1 MSKDSVVEALRA
13 LATSDD
19 RRSETAR
26 LRDVFDEV
34 EGALNAGVS
43 RAAILETL
51 HGQGFTMTAKSF
63 ESALYRLRKRRMAG
77 EKIERVHAF
86 DSSVKPERV
95 HVPKPVETPKEDLRP
110 TATSVTSGGKSRT
123 DNINEAP
130 TKNFSLKQ
138 LQKEMK

>member
-63 ESALYRLRKRRMAG
+63 ESALYRLRRRRGAG
-77 EKIERVHAF
+77 EKTERVHVL
-86 DSSVKPERV
+86 DSSEKPERV
-95 HVPKPVETPKEDLRP
+95 HAPKPVETPRDEPLAAP
-110 TATSVTSGGKSRT
+110 ATTGTGGKSRSEQVL
-123 DNINEAP
+123 EAP
-130 TKNFSLKQ
+130 TKKFSLKQ
-138 LQKEMK
+138 LQKDSK

>member
-34 EGALNAGVS
+34 EDALQAGVS
-43 RAAILETL
+43 RTAILETL

-63 ESALYRLRKRRMAG
+63 ESALYRLRRRRGPA
-77 EKIERVHAF
+77 EKTERVHAP
-86 DSSVKPERV
+86 DSSEKPERV
-95 HVPKPVETPKEDLRP
+95 HAPKPVETPKDDP
-110 TATSVTSGGKSRT
+110 PATQATTGAGGKSRSEQVL
-123 DNINEAP
+123 EAP
-130 TKNFSLKQ
+130 IKKFSLKQ
-138 LQKEMK
+138 LQKDSK

>member
-34 EGALNAGVS
+34 EGALQAGVS

-63 ESALYRLRKRRMAG
+63 ESALYRLRRRQGPA
-77 EKIERVHAF
+77 E
-86 DSSVKPERV
+86 KPERV
-95 HVPKPVETPKEDLRP
+95 HASKPVETPKDDP
-110 TATSVTSGGKSRT
+110 PATPATTDAGGKSRSEQVL
-123 DNINEAP
+123 EAP
-130 TKNFSLKQ
+130 TKKFSLKQ
-138 LQKEMK
+138 LQKDSK